1 MMKQASHQVA
11 QSLLKK
17 LSIDCI
23 KKIDI
28 ARDEICHY
36 EAYNM
41 EDAQYAIVSYG
52 GTARTAYEAMLEAR
66 KKGYKSRHGTP
77 YHNLAICR

>member
-1 MMKQASHQVA
+1 MKFV
-11 QSLLKK
+11 
-17 LSIDCI
+17 
-23 KKIDI
+23 
-28 ARDEICHY
+28 HY

-66 KKGYKSRHGTP
+66 KKR
-77 YHNLAICR
+77 L